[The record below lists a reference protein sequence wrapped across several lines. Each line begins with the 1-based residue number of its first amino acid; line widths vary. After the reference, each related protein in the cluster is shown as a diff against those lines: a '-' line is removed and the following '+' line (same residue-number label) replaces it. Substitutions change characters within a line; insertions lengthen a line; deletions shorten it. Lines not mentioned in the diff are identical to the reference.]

1 MKVSKKTTSYLIAIT
16 LVYTGLVTL
25 AGFSKIAGVPFN
37 IVSSY
42 LLNFSIEGAYLT
54 IVLFLVALL
63 RLLQEEKPIIRA
75 FLVYLLSDT
84 VIFLL
89 RTFLFGTSVINGNMP
104 LNFFAFFV
112 TAYFIVYTMRVKHEG
127 FSALF
132 KSFGLIM
139 LFSILFRTIGSVMY
153 IQHYSGRSMLSYMVI
168 SELLVPI
175 VVLII
180 LYKTRGHLSKHTMPN
195 IPIIETI

>member
-16 LVYTGLVTL
+16 LAYILVVAFTGFL
-25 AGFSKIAGVPFN
+25 KIAHIPLNTVARY
-37 IVSSY
+37 I
-42 LLNFSIEGAYLT
+42 LNFLIEGAYL
-54 IVLFLVALL
+54 IMILFLTSVL
-63 RLLQEEKPIIRA
+63 RLLQEKKTLIDV
-75 FLVYLLSDT
+75 FLIYLFLDT

-89 RTFLFGTSVINGNMP
+89 RMFLFGTSVINGNML

-112 TAYFIVYTMRVKHEG
+112 TAYFIVYTMRVKHKG

-139 LFSILFRTIGSVMY
+139 LFSILFRTIGSAMY

-175 VVLII
+175 VVLFI
-180 LYKTRGHLSKHTMPN
+180 LYKTRGHLSKHPMPN
-195 IPIIETI
+195 TPLIKTI